1 MSLAMGCNLP
11 DVFLLKSLLNE
22 KVPNVVFLY
31 QDIFVFDKLNSILL
45 VEFECIERAKLLFSC
60 FSWNGLH
67 KINCEDINC
76 FKHQC

>member
-1 MSLAMGCNLP
+1 MFF
-11 DVFLLKSLLNE
+11 FLESVKG
-22 KVPNVVFLY
+22 KVPNVVLLC

-45 VEFECIERAKLLFSC
+45 VEFEFIERAKLLFSC